1 MKKII
6 LLFIFITTVSF
17 KPQND
22 AAFSTGEQFV
32 FRINYGFLSAG
43 YATLEVKDATINNK
57 NVFHVIGKGYTTG
70 MSRLFFKVND
80 TYESYIDKETGNPY
94 QFVRKIDE
102 GGYIKNQEGFFNQ
115 TENRVFVKDYKNNT
129 EKTFSITKNAQD
141 ILSSFYYLR
150 NYPNIDKMKLGEFV
164 AIDMFLDDKITKFR
178 LKYIGREDIR
188 TKFGIISTMVFRPL
202 VQTGRIFKEEESLTI
217 WISDDDNKL
226 PVRIKASLLVGS
238 IKADLDSY
246 KGLKYPFKIK
256 KNKRN

>member
-6 LLFIFITTVSF
+6 LLFIFITIVSF
-17 KPQND
+17 KPQKD

-115 TENRVFVKDYKNNT
+115 TENRVFVKDYKHNT

-150 NYPNIDKMKLGEFV
+150 NFPNIDKMKLGEFV